1 MTEADKTEIANLL
14 ATQRSLIEV
23 GKAADAPYYNKGV
36 SDYAKAAIED
46 AKEVKKFAMDTIQN
60 NLELFFNLKD
70 LRIKAYSTISNFIRE
85 GACVLSLGD
94 FINVRLCFAKLVRS
108 PAYHSDRSYDCDY
121 FMVNAEEV
129 KVEDFFVHT
138 SDTALMIPDW
148 EYKDER
154 VYNIVC
160 WEDLFWKHPKNYDL
174 KLQKPGGWDSIKSMA
189 ERTRKVSALAVYALR
204 KVIQNNVGAIRA
216 AANKCEKTK
225 EQLARVE
232 EYKKVSA

>member
-70 LRIKAYSTISNFIRE
+70 FRVVASSTIANFKRE
-85 GACVLSLGD
+85 GVDCFRLGD
-94 FINVRLCFAKLVRS
+94 FITVRLRFSNLVQSRV
-108 PAYHSDRSYDCDY
+108 YHSDRSYDCDY
-121 FMVNAEEV
+121 FMLNAEDV
-129 KVEDFFVHT
+129 KVVDFFVHT
-138 SDTALMIPDW
+138 SDTEMKIPDW
-148 EYKDER
+148 EYKDEK
-154 VYNIVC
+154 VYSIVC
-160 WEDLFWKHPKNYDL
+160 WEDLFWKNPTNYDL
-174 KLQKPGGWDSIKSMA
+174 KKQKPRGWDSIKSMA

-216 AANKCEKTK
+216 AANECEETK
-225 EQLARVE
+225 ERLARVE